1 MSRAA
6 EGGRRRR
13 RRDVAAWVAGVAAGL
28 GWLAAPVLGSAES
41 DRVLDGWLAASSN
54 LTTFQATVVQTRHL
68 KAFTQPLVS
77 TGRVWFANPGR
88 FRWEL
93 GNPSQSIALR
103 SEDSLVVLS
112 PRLLRAERHAVGT
125 GTRGPAKELMELL
138 DVGFPRDAQ
147 EFRSRFDLVE
157 VSTNRSAWVLRMR
170 PRSTMA
176 RRMMP
181 LLSVDLEASS
191 LALRA
196 TELTFAD
203 GSRLRSDFS
212 DIVTNAPLSAD
223 LFRTNLDARW
233 KISGTGGT
241 P

>member
-1 MSRAA
+1 VAWGA
-6 EGGRRRR
+6 
-13 RRDVAAWVAGVAAGL
+13 VIAAWM
-28 GWLAAPVLGSAES
+28 GWLASPAQGAAES
-41 DRVLDGWLAASSN
+41 DSVLEGWLAASSN
-54 LTTFQATVVQTRHL
+54 LTSFQATVVQTRHL

-93 GNPSQSIALR
+93 GNPTQSIALR

-138 DVGFPRDAQ
+138 DVGFPRDAR
-147 EFRSRFDLVE
+147 EFKTRFDLVE
-157 VSTNRSAWVLRMR
+157 VSTNLSAWVLRMR
-170 PRSTMA
+170 PRSSMA

-181 LLSVDLEASS
+181 QLSVDLEAST

-212 DIVTNAPLSAD
+212 DIVTNAPLSAE